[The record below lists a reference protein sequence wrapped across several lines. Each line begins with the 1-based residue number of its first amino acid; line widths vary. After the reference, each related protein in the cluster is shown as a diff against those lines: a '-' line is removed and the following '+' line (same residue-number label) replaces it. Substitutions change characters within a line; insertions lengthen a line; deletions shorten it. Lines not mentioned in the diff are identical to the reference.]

1 MANIMATDPGYSAAE
16 VTPSDTGNL
25 GNVRAL
31 YVGGAGDV
39 KIDAEGGGTV
49 TFVGAQAG
57 SIIPVRAARV
67 YSTDTTATDIV
78 AIY

>member
-16 VTPSDTGNL
+16 VTPSDTGHL

-31 YVGGAGDV
+31 YVGVGGDV

-49 TFVGAQAG
+49 TFVGVLPG
-57 SIIPVRAARV
+57 SLIPVRAVRV
-67 YSTDTTATDIV
+67 YSTGTDATNIV